1 MCQTAQIT
9 VLAELCDGTDVA
21 VMLVPA
27 VLLNRHLR
35 DRPRPRSRVRRN
47 HFGPGD
53 LPRDAQLS
61 GDVCMSASNTL
72 IPKVLVLAY
81 PKMVMPLSRSSPL
94 ELDSIGSD
102 EGWRFQESSQ
112 LRNALM
118 KATFHG
124 NNELIKTRIC
134 ALSSP
139 PTHYNRHWLTQR
151 ELTTALSLPSNQLP
165 WWINVTTLCRER
177 T

>member
-1 MCQTAQIT
+1 MAQHSGTEEIKDSSIPLIQHQHSNKCCAVCQTAQIT

-27 VLLNRHLR
+27 VLLNRHLW
-35 DRPRPRSRVRRN
+35 DRPRPRSRVKRN

-102 EGWRFQESSQ
+102 EG
-112 LRNALM
+112 
-118 KATFHG
+118 
-124 NNELIKTRIC
+124 
-134 ALSSP
+134 
-139 PTHYNRHWLTQR
+139 
-151 ELTTALSLPSNQLP
+151 
-165 WWINVTTLCRER
+165 
-177 T
+177 